1 MLHHESGRH
10 LPGINQWGNKR
21 EGVVPLFD
29 SRVTG
34 TTKHLQPKEYK
45 NNSPHLVGCKLQFL
59 RILLALSVWNLV
71 VSLLKEN
78 LTNVSLYFDV
88 KIVYFYQLG
97 VNCCITPQRNEDSMD
112 NSSRTMVH
120 CSPKLRII
128 CYLCAR

>member
-71 VSLLKEN
+71 VSLLKDSAPRQLSISPTAFIPVPEQ
-78 LTNVSLYFDV
+78 LQSH
-88 KIVYFYQLG
+88 IVTGLARPHG
-97 VNCCITPQRNEDSMD
+97 TEGTLLHPQPGRAQ
-112 NSSRTMVH
+112 
-120 CSPKLRII
+120 K
-128 CYLCAR
+128 